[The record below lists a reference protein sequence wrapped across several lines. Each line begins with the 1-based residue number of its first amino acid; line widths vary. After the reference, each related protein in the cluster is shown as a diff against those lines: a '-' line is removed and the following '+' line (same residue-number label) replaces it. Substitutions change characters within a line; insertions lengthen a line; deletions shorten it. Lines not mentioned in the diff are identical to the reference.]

1 MEPDNCTAMTLLRQ
15 FRYALTGEERAATSS
30 NVEFI
35 GSGHLASVF
44 AVTDLAAA
52 AVGIAA
58 LAIADLVAARW
69 RQHTR
74 VHIDRR
80 LASMWF
86 ATSIRPQGWKV
97 PPMRDP
103 LSGDYRTID
112 GWIRIHA
119 NAPPHRAAA
128 LSVLDVA
135 PDKEAVTQGVE
146 GWTSDSLEAAII
158 EAGGCAATMHS
169 CAEWA
174 ANPQGQAVANEPLL
188 HVTPTSACAQVDWPG
203 RTDRPLLGIRV
214 LDRKSTRLN
223 SSHLVISY
231 AVFCLKK
238 KNKQSHTNTH
248 APSNSPR
255 ITSTVCISG
264 CASQELPLLH

>member
-86 ATSIRPQGWKV
+86 ATSIRPQGWKL

-103 LSGDYRTID
+103 LSGDYRPIE

-214 LDRKSTRLN
+214 LDLTRVIAGPVSTRFLAGLGADVR
-223 SSHLVISY
+223 SEERRVGKECRSRWS
-231 AVFCLKK
+231 
-238 KNKQSHTNTH
+238 
-248 APSNSPR
+248 
-255 ITSTVCISG
+255 
-264 CASQELPLLH
+264 